1 MRTLRLAL
9 AQINSTVG
17 DLAGNVQ
24 KISEAIERA
33 KEKRADLIAFPE
45 LAISGYP
52 PEDLLLKPQFI
63 EENLQAL
70 QKVAKRCKGLTA
82 IVGFVDREEDI
93 YNAAAV
99 IHDGAVRLVYHKCHL
114 PNYGVFDE
122 NRYFQAGKEAPV
134 FTLNGMTLGVNIC
147 EDIWYPEGP
156 TFAQALGGGPR

>member
-1 MRTLRLAL
+1 M
-9 AQINSTVG
+9 
-17 DLAGNVQ
+17 
-24 KISEAIERA
+24 
-33 KEKRADLIAFPE
+33 
-45 LAISGYP
+45 
-52 PEDLLLKPQFI
+52 

-70 QKVAKRCKGLTA
+70 EKVAKRCKGLTA

-99 IHDGAVRLVYHKCHL
+99 IHDGAVRFVYHKCHL

-156 TFAQALGGGPR
+156 TFAQALGGGSRGDYQHQCLSVSCGKRTFPRRDDRDPRAG